1 MKFEKTTLPNGL
13 RIILAPNGGVESA
26 TTLVMVGAGSRY
38 ENAKNSGVSHFLEH
52 MAFKG
57 TKSRPTAR
65 EISTLIDGIGAESNA
80 FTGKEITGYYIK
92 SATEH
97 VPLALDILSNM
108 LTESL
113 FKSEE
118 IEREK
123 GVIVE
128 EINLY
133 NDTPMRNIGNV
144 YEKLLYG
151 DTPMGWDVAGK
162 KETVTKFKRSDFIDY
177 MNSLYSADNM
187 VVIIAGNFDKEKIL
201 EEIKKKFSGIKKFKT
216 AGKVKVIDTQD
227 KPLVSLVKKTTD
239 QAHFALGVRTV
250 GLDNEED
257 RYPLSI
263 LASILGGGMSSRLFY
278 EVRERRG
285 LSYYVRTNADEYTDV
300 GHLTTFVGADPK
312 RLEEAIKVVLDE
324 YRKISDHK
332 EIDSD
337 EVKKAKE
344 YTKGHFVLSL
354 EDSQTVAVLY
364 AMQEILENKI
374 DNAEEIIKKI
384 EKVTLDDIRRVSKK
398 YLDTKNLSLA
408 VIGNFEDKSKF
419 EKLLK

>member
-80 FTGKEITGYYIK
+80 FTGKEMTGYYIK
-92 SATEH
+92 SATEY

-144 YEKLLYG
+144 YERLLYG
-151 DTPMGWDVAGK
+151 DTPMGWDIAGK

-177 MNSLYSADNM
+177 MSSLYSADNM

-201 EEIKKKFSGIKKFKT
+201 KEIKNKFSDIKKFKT

-278 EVRERRG
+278 EIRERRG
-285 LSYYVRTNADEYTDV
+285 LSYYVRTNADEYTDA

-364 AMQEILENKI
+364 AMQEILEKKI
-374 DNAEEIIKKI
+374 DDAGKILEKI
-384 EKVTLDDIRRVSKK
+384 EKVTMDDVRRVSKK

-408 VIGNFEDKSKF
+408 VIGNFEDKNKF

>member
-1 MKFEKTTLPNGL
+1 MKFTRKVLSNGL
-13 RIILAPNGGVESA
+13 RIILAPNNGVESA

-57 TKSRPTAR
+57 TRSRPTAR
-65 EISTLIDGIGAESNA
+65 EIATLIDGIGAESNA

-92 SATEH
+92 SASTY

-113 FKSEE
+113 FKEEE

-144 YEKLLYG
+144 YERLLYG
-151 DTPMGWDVAGK
+151 DTPMGWDIAGR
-162 KETVTKFKRSDFIDY
+162 KETVTKFKRKDFIDY
-177 MNSLYSADNM
+177 MDSLYSADNM
-187 VVIIAGNFDKEKIL
+187 AVVVAGNFSEKLILKEIEKR
-201 EEIKKKFSGIKKFKT
+201 FSEIKKFKT
-216 AGKVKVIDTQD
+216 AGKESVLDRQN
-227 KPLVSLVKKTTD
+227 KPLISLMKKTTD

-250 GLDNEED
+250 GLSGKKD

-285 LSYYVRTNADEYTDV
+285 LSYYVRTTADEYTDC
-300 GHLTTFVGADPK
+300 GYMATFIGADPK
-312 RLEEAIKVVLDE
+312 RLEEAIKVVRDE
-324 YRKISDHK
+324 YEKIVDDS
-332 EIDSD
+332 EITNQ

-354 EDSQTVAVLY
+354 EDSQSVAVLY
-364 AMQEILENKI
+364 AMQEILEEKLETP
-374 DNAEEIIKKI
+374 DEIIEKI
-384 EKVTLDDIRRVSKK
+384 EKVTVDDVRRVAKK
-398 YLDTKNLSLA
+398 YVDTKNLSLA
-408 VIGNFEDKSKF
+408 VIGNFEEKSKF

>member
-1 MKFEKTTLPNGL
+1 MKFEKITLPNGL

-80 FTGKEITGYYIK
+80 FTGKEMTGYYIK
-92 SATEH
+92 SASSH

-113 FKSEE
+113 FKEEE

-144 YEKLLYG
+144 YERLLYG
-151 DTPMGWDVAGK
+151 DTPMGWDIAGR
-162 KETVTKFKRSDFIDY
+162 KETVTKFNRKDFIDY
-177 MNSLYSADNM
+177 MDSLYSADNM
-187 VVIIAGNFDKEKIL
+187 VVVVAGNFDKDKIL
-201 EEIKKKFSGIKKFKT
+201 KEITKRFSSLKKFKT
-216 AGKVKVIDTQD
+216 VGKDKVIDSQS
-227 KPLVSLVKKTTD
+227 KPLVALMKKTTD

-250 GLDNEED
+250 GLSDEKD

-263 LASILGGGMSSRLFY
+263 LSSILGGGMSSRLFY

-285 LSYYVRTNADEYTDV
+285 LSYYVRTNTDEYTDV
-300 GHLTTFVGADPK
+300 GYMATFVGADPK
-312 RLEEAIKVVLDE
+312 RLTEAIKVVRDE
-324 YRKISDHK
+324 YRKIIDDG
-332 EIDSD
+332 EINED

-344 YTKGHFVLSL
+344 YSKGHFVLSL
-354 EDSQTVAVLY
+354 EDSQSVAVLY
-364 AMQEILENKI
+364 AMQEILEGKI
-374 DNAEEIIKKI
+374 DSPEKIIEDI
-384 EKVTLDDIRRVSKK
+384 EKVTLEDIKRVTKK
-398 YLDTKNLSLA
+398 FVDTKNLSLA
-408 VIGNFEDKSKF
+408 VIGNFEEKSKF
-419 EKLLK
+419 EKLLD

>member
-1 MKFEKTTLPNGL
+1 MKFSKTILPNGL
-13 RIILAPNGGVESA
+13 RVILVPSNGVDSA

-38 ENAKNSGVSHFLEH
+38 ENEKNSGVSHFLEH

-65 EISTLIDGIGAESNA
+65 EIATLIDGLGAESNA

-92 SATEH
+92 SAAEH
-97 VPLALDILSNM
+97 VPLALDILSDL

-113 FKSEE
+113 FKEEE
-118 IEREK
+118 IEKEK

-133 NDTPMRNIGNV
+133 NDTPMRNIGNI
-144 YEKLLYG
+144 YERLLYG
-151 DTPMGWDVAGK
+151 DTPMGRDIAGK
-162 KETVTKFKRSDFIDY
+162 KETVTSFDRVDFTDY
-177 MNSLYSADNM
+177 MESLYSADNIC
-187 VVIIAGNFDKEKIL
+187 VVVAGSIDEKRVL
-201 EEIKKKFSGIKKFKT
+201 EDVTKHFSRLKKFDIAKKDAVDDSQNGPKIT
-216 AGKVKVIDTQD
+216 
-227 KPLVSLVKKTTD
+227 LLKKTTE
-239 QAHFALGVRTV
+239 QAHFALGVRTT
-250 GLDNEED
+250 GLPNEAD

-278 EVRERRG
+278 EVREQRG

-312 RLEEAIKVVLDE
+312 RLPEAIKVVRDE
-324 YRKISDHK
+324 YEKILK
-332 EIDSD
+332 TGEITQA

-344 YTKGHFVLSL
+344 YNKGHFVLSL
-354 EDSQTVAVLY
+354 EDSQTVAVTY
-364 AMQEILENKI
+364 AVQEILENKI
-374 DNAEEIIKKI
+374 DTAEEIIKNI
-384 EKVTLDDIRRVSKK
+384 EKVTLDDVDRVAKK

-408 VIGNFEDKSKF
+408 IIGNFNNKAPF
-419 EKLLK
+419 EKLIA

>member
-1 MKFEKTTLPNGL
+1 MKFEKITLPNGL
-13 RIILAPNGGVESA
+13 RIILVPNGGVESA

-38 ENAKNSGVSHFLEH
+38 ENEKNSGASHFLEH

-80 FTGKEITGYYIK
+80 FTGKEMTGYYIK
-92 SATEH
+92 SASEH

-144 YEKLLYG
+144 YERLLYG
-151 DTPMGWDVAGK
+151 DTPMGWDIAGK
-162 KETVTKFKRSDFIDY
+162 KETVTKFNRSDFIDY
-177 MNSLYSADNM
+177 MNTLYSADNM
-187 VVIIAGNFDKEKIL
+187 VVVVAGNFGKEKIL
-201 EEIKKKFSGIKKFKT
+201 KEIKKRFSELKKFKT
-216 AGKVKVIDTQD
+216 IKPAVAVDEQE
-227 KPLVSLVKKTTD
+227 KPLISLVKKTTD

-250 GLDNEED
+250 GLTNEKD

-332 EIDSD
+332 EIDSE

-344 YTKGHFVLSL
+344 YSKGHFVLSL

-364 AMQEILENKI
+364 AMQEILEKKI
-374 DNAEEIIKKI
+374 DNAEQIIEKI

-408 VIGNFEDKSKF
+408 VIGNFEDKEKF

>member
-1 MKFEKTTLPNGL
+1 MKFEKKVLPNGL
-13 RIILAPNGGVESA
+13 KVILAPNEGVESA
-26 TTLVMVGAGSRY
+26 TTLVMVGTGSRY

-65 EISTLIDGIGAESNA
+65 EIASLIDGIGAESNA

-92 SATEH
+92 SASNH

-113 FKSEE
+113 FKEEE
-118 IEREK
+118 IRLEK

-144 YEKLLYG
+144 YERLLYG
-151 DTPMGWDVAGK
+151 DTPMGWDIAGR
-162 KETVTKFKRSDFIDY
+162 KETVTKFTRKDFIDY
-177 MNSLYSADNM
+177 MNSFYSADNM
-187 VVIIAGNFDKEKIL
+187 TVVIAGNFQKEKIL
-201 EEIKKKFSGIKKFKT
+201 SEIKNKFSDVKKFKT
-216 AGKVKVIDTQD
+216 FKSGRVDDNQT

-250 GLDNEED
+250 GLSNEKD
-257 RYPLSI
+257 RYPLSV

-285 LSYYVRTNADEYTDV
+285 LSYYVRTTADEYTDC
-300 GHLTTFVGADPK
+300 GYMATFVGADPK
-312 RLEEAIKVVLDE
+312 RLEEAIKVVRDE
-324 YRKISDHK
+324 YEKIVNDG
-332 EIDSD
+332 EITPE
-337 EVKKAKE
+337 EVLKAKE
-344 YTKGHFVLSL
+344 YSKGHFVLSL
-354 EDSQTVAVLY
+354 EDSQNVAVIY
-364 AMQEILENKI
+364 AMQELLENKLESP
-374 DNAEEIIKKI
+374 EEIIEKI
-384 EKVTLDDIRRVSKK
+384 EKVTIDDIKRVAKK
-398 YLDTKNLSLA
+398 YVDTKNLSLA

>member
-1 MKFEKTTLPNGL
+1 MKFTKTTLPNGL
-13 RIILAPNGGVESA
+13 RIILAPTGGVESA

-57 TKSRPTAR
+57 TKTRPTAR
-65 EISTLIDGIGAESNA
+65 EIATLIDGIGAESNA
-80 FTGKEITGYYIK
+80 FTGKEMTGYYIK
-92 SATEH
+92 SASEH

-113 FKSEE
+113 FKEEE

-144 YEKLLYG
+144 YERLLYG
-151 DTPMGWDVAGK
+151 DTPMGWDIAGR
-162 KETVTKFKRSDFIDY
+162 KETVTSFNRSVFIDY

-187 VVIIAGNFDKEKIL
+187 VVVVAGNFDKDKVHKEIEKR
-201 EEIKKKFSGIKKFKT
+201 FSKLKKFKT
-216 AGKVKVIDTQD
+216 IGKEKAVDTQD
-227 KPLVSLVKKTTD
+227 KPLISLMKKTTD

-250 GLDNEED
+250 GLSDEKD

-263 LASILGGGMSSRLFY
+263 LSSILGGGMSSRLFY

-285 LSYYVRTNADEYTDV
+285 LSYYVRTNTDEYTDV
-300 GHLTTFVGADPK
+300 GYMATFVGADPK
-312 RLEEAIKVVLDE
+312 RLEEAIKVVRDE
-324 YRKISDHK
+324 YEKIVD
-332 EIDSD
+332 EIEITEE

-344 YTKGHFVLSL
+344 YSKGHFVLSL
-354 EDSQTVAVLY
+354 EDSQSVAVLY

-374 DNAEEIIKKI
+374 DSPEKIIEDI
-384 EKVTLDDIRRVSKK
+384 EKVTLKDIQRVSKK
-398 YLDTKNLSLA
+398 FVDTKKLSLA
-408 VIGNFEDKSKF
+408 VIGNFEDKSSF

>member
-1 MKFEKTTLPNGL
+1 MKFERHLLPNGL
-13 RIILAPNGGVESA
+13 RIILAPNEGVESA

-38 ENAKNSGVSHFLEH
+38 ENEKNSGVSHFLEH

-65 EISTLIDGIGAESNA
+65 EIASLIDGIGAESNA
-80 FTGKEITGYYIK
+80 FTGKELTGYYIK
-92 SATEH
+92 SASTH

-113 FKSEE
+113 FKEEE
-118 IEREK
+118 IELEK

-133 NDTPMRNIGNV
+133 NDTPMRNIGNI
-144 YEKLLYG
+144 YERLLYG
-151 DTPMGWDVAGK
+151 DSPMGWDIAGK
-162 KETVTKFKRSDFIDY
+162 KETVTKFKRKDFIDY

-187 VVIIAGNFDKEKIL
+187 TVVVAGNFKKEEIL
-201 EEIKKKFSGIKKFKT
+201 KEIKKKFSEIKKFEIIT
-216 AGKVKVIDTQD
+216 PSAVDDTQT
-227 KPLVSLVKKTTD
+227 KPEVTLVKKTTD

-250 GLDNEED
+250 GITNEKD
-257 RYPLSI
+257 RYPLSV

-285 LSYYVRTNADEYTDV
+285 LSYYVRTNADEYKDC
-300 GHLTTFVGADPK
+300 GYMATFVGADPK
-312 RLEEAIKVVLDE
+312 RLEEAIKVVRDE
-324 YRKISDHK
+324 YEKIVSDG
-332 EIDSD
+332 EITPE
-337 EVKKAKE
+337 EVLKAKE
-344 YTKGHFVLSL
+344 YSKGHFILSL
-354 EDSQTVAVLY
+354 EDSQTVAILY
-364 AMQEILENKI
+364 AMQEILEEKLETP
-374 DNAEEIIKKI
+374 DEIIEKI
-384 EKVTLDDIRRVSKK
+384 EKVTIDDIKRVAKQ
-398 YLDTKNLSLA
+398 YVDTKNLSLA

>member
-26 TTLVMVGAGSRY
+26 TALVMVGAGSRY

-80 FTGKEITGYYIK
+80 FTGKEMTGYYIK

-144 YEKLLYG
+144 YERLLYG
-151 DTPMGWDVAGK
+151 DTPMGWDIAGR
-162 KETVTKFKRSDFIDY
+162 KETVTKFNRADFIDY

-187 VVIIAGNFDKEKIL
+187 VVVVAGNFDKEKIL
-201 EEIKKKFSGIKKFKT
+201 EEIKRRFSGLKKFKT
-216 AGKVKVIDTQD
+216 VGHEKVKDAQD
-227 KPLVSLVKKTTD
+227 KPLVTLVKKTTD

-250 GLDNEED
+250 SLFNEND

-278 EVRERRG
+278 EIRERRG
-285 LSYYVRTNADEYTDV
+285 LAYYVRTNTDEYLDC
-300 GHLTTFVGADPK
+300 GYMATFVGADPK
-312 RLEEAIKVVLDE
+312 RLEEAIKIVCDE
-324 YRKISDHK
+324 YRKIIDHK
-332 EIDSD
+332 EIDSE

-344 YTKGHFVLSL
+344 YSKGHFVLSL
-354 EDSQTVAVLY
+354 EDSQSVAVLY
-364 AMQEILENKI
+364 AMQEILENNIDSAEKI
-374 DNAEEIIKKI
+374 IEKI
-384 EKVTLDDIRRVSKK
+384 EKVNLSDIHRVTKT

-419 EKLLK
+419 EKLLV

>member
-1 MKFEKTTLPNGL
+1 MKFEKITLPNGL
-13 RIILAPNGGVESA
+13 RIILAANSGVESA

-38 ENAKNSGVSHFLEH
+38 ENEKNSGVSHFLEH

-65 EISTLIDGIGAESNA
+65 EIATLIDGIGAESNA
-80 FTGKEITGYYIK
+80 FTGKEMTGYYIK
-92 SATEH
+92 SASNH

-113 FKSEE
+113 FKEEE

-144 YEKLLYG
+144 YERLLYG
-151 DTPMGWDVAGK
+151 DTPMGRDIAGK
-162 KETVTKFKRSDFIDY
+162 KETVTKFNRKDFTDY
-177 MNSLYSADNM
+177 MSSLYSADNM
-187 VVIIAGNFDKEKIL
+187 VVVVAGNFNKGKVLKEIEKR
-201 EEIKKKFSGIKKFKT
+201 FSDIKKFKT
-216 AGKVKVIDTQD
+216 AGKEKVIDIQN

-239 QAHFALGVRTV
+239 QAHFALGLRTV
-250 GLDNEED
+250 GLSNEKD
-257 RYPLSI
+257 RYPLSV
-263 LASILGGGMSSRLFY
+263 LSSILGGGMSSRLFY

-285 LSYYVRTNADEYTDV
+285 LSYYVRTTTDEYTDC
-300 GHLTTFVGADPK
+300 GYMATFVGADPK
-312 RLEEAIKVVLDE
+312 RLEEAIKVVRDE
-324 YRKISDHK
+324 YKKIVDSK
-332 EIDSD
+332 EITEE

-344 YTKGHFVLSL
+344 YSKGHFVLSL
-354 EDSQTVAVLY
+354 EDSQSVAVLY

-374 DNAEEIIKKI
+374 ESAEEIIESI
-384 EKVTLDDIRRVSKK
+384 EKVKLSDIRRVIEK
-398 YLDTKNLSLA
+398 YVDTSNLSLA

-419 EKLLK
+419 EQLLK

>member
-80 FTGKEITGYYIK
+80 FTGKEMTGYYIK
-92 SATEH
+92 SASEH

-113 FKSEE
+113 FKEEE

-144 YEKLLYG
+144 YERLLYG
-151 DTPMGWDVAGK
+151 DTPMGWDIAGRK
-162 KETVTKFKRSDFIDY
+162 DTVTKFTRKDFTDY
-177 MNSLYSADNM
+177 MGSLYSADNM
-187 VVIIAGNFDKEKIL
+187 VVVVAGNFDQEKIL
-201 EEIKKKFSGIKKFKT
+201 KEITKRFSELKKFKT
-216 AGKVKVIDTQD
+216 AGKEKAIDTQE
-227 KPLVSLVKKTTD
+227 KPLVTLMKKTTD

-250 GLDNEED
+250 GLSDEKD

-285 LSYYVRTNADEYTDV
+285 LSYYVRTNTDEYTDV
-300 GHLTTFVGADPK
+300 GYMATFVGADPK
-312 RLEEAIKVVLDE
+312 RLEEAIKVVRDE
-324 YRKISDHK
+324 YVKIVDEK
-332 EIDSD
+332 EINEQ

-344 YTKGHFVLSL
+344 YSKGHFVLSL

-364 AMQEILENKI
+364 AMQEILEGKI
-374 DNAEEIIKKI
+374 DSPEKIIEDI
-384 EKVTLDDIRRVSKK
+384 EKVSLSDIRRVTKK
-398 YLDTKNLSLA
+398 FVDTKNLSLA

-419 EKLLK
+419 ENLLK

>member
-1 MKFEKTTLPNGL
+1 MKFEKVVLPNGL
-13 RIILAPNGGVESA
+13 RVILVPNEGVESA

-38 ENAKNSGVSHFLEH
+38 ENAKNSGISHFLEH

-80 FTGKEITGYYIK
+80 FTGKEMTGYYIK
-92 SATEH
+92 SASSH

-113 FKSEE
+113 FKAEE

-133 NDTPMRNIGNV
+133 NDTPMRNIGNI
-144 YEKLLYG
+144 YERLLYG
-151 DTPMGWDVAGK
+151 DTPMGWDIAGR
-162 KETVTKFKRSDFIDY
+162 KETVTKFNRKNFIDY
-177 MNSLYSADNM
+177 MNSLYSAGNM
-187 VVIIAGNFDKEKIL
+187 VVVIAGNFDKKKIL
-201 EEIKKKFSGIKKFKT
+201 KEIKNKFSDIKKFKT
-216 AGKVKVIDTQD
+216 TGREKVIDVQS
-227 KPLVSLVKKTTD
+227 KPLITLKKKITD

-250 GLDNEED
+250 GLADEKD
-257 RYPLSI
+257 RYPLSV
-263 LASILGGGMSSRLFY
+263 LSSILGGGMSSRLFY

-285 LSYYVRTNADEYTDV
+285 LSYYVRTVTDEYTDC
-300 GHLTTFVGADPK
+300 GYMATFVGADPK
-312 RLEEAIKVVLDE
+312 RLEEAIKVVADE
-324 YRKISDHK
+324 YEKIVDDK
-332 EIDSD
+332 EITTE
-337 EVKKAKE
+337 EVTKAKE
-344 YTKGHFVLSL
+344 YSKGHFVLSL

-364 AMQEILENKI
+364 AMQEILEGKI
-374 DNAEEIIKKI
+374 ETPEQILEKI
-384 EKVTLDDIRRVSKK
+384 EKVTLDDIKRVTKK
-398 YLDTKNLSLA
+398 YVDTKNLSLA
-408 VIGNFEDKSKF
+408 VIGNFDDKSKF